1 MYNCTS
7 EVINLLKKHYRQVA
21 RITISRENEDDIIIN
36 ESDILQGGLTI
47 DRYSSSGDKIEIGSA
62 IAAELTLKLKNYDGK
77 FNDVSFE
84 GLELFVEI
92 GVKKWDA
99 HRWENAQL
107 HYVPCGKY
115 VIDTPPRTKSTITIS
130 ALDYM
135 TKLDKYVDMSEFTFP
150 MTIIEIVEKVCQ
162 LCGVTLATTLTGLP
176 NASYSVAS
184 APETEMLTYRTLIR
198 WCAFV
203 MATNAFFNA
212 NGQLEF
218 SWYSST
224 DVTITSSDRYYS
236 DLYEKDITVT
246 GLEYTSSINASIL
259 KGTDAYA
266 LSFTGCDIIQDN
278 PDTVLT
284 NIYLAVKD
292 FTYRPFEA
300 TIKPAPYLY
309 PMDKITFVDK
319 NDNSHVAI
327 ISHITFTM
335 NTNTSIAGR
344 GETNTNNSY
353 AVPNG
358 LTAQE
363 KVNVGSSNGLYKT
376 TVIQPDLSEINFIH
390 DKPLLSQSKLVIRM
404 TAEGIGISNDGGN
417 TWDYSFNF
425 VTGTAIAGTIQSDN
439 AWIAD
444 LFAQN
449 IIATGT
455 ISGLTLEGTRLKTV
469 SEDNRQVDIN
479 RNYIHVNDTE
489 TDEQVIIH
497 ADRILLDVENLS
509 DIGEDTGIVLKDLSA
524 EGSARLKTIPF
535 TNHLGYDFQGFAFQ
549 CLGDESAGMLFRI
562 PEVAKGVINLTAA
575 DYNTTISTFFFP
587 DHNNAFDGVPNISL
601 THKYADGIVRFQGDI
616 EIVDVGVNAF
626 DIRVNATS
634 SDTQD
639 MIIYWTAI
647 Y

>member
-1 MYNCTS
+1 MYNCTD
-7 EVINLLKKHYRQVA
+7 EVIKLFNNHYRQVA
-21 RITISRENEDDIIIN
+21 RITLTHENEDDTIID
-36 ESDILQGGLTI
+36 ESDILQGGLI
-47 DRYSSSGDKIEIGSA
+47 VDRYSFSGDKIELGSA
-62 IAAELTLKLKNYDGK
+62 IAAELTLKLKNYDGR
-77 FNDVSFE
+77 FNDISFE
-84 GLELFVEI
+84 GSELFVEI

-107 HYVPCGKY
+107 HYIPCGRF

-135 TKLDKYVDMSEFTFP
+135 TKFDKYVDISEFTFP
-150 MTIIEIVEKVCQ
+150 MTISEIVTKVCQ

-176 NASYSVAS
+176 NANYSVTE
-184 APETEMLTYRTLIR
+184 APETEGLTYRTLIR
-198 WCAFV
+198 WCAFIT
-203 MATNAFFNA
+203 ATNAFFNA
-212 NGQLEF
+212 EGQLEF
-218 SWYSST
+218 SWYKST
-224 DVTITSSDRYYS
+224 DVTITAADRYYS
-236 DLYEKDITVT
+236 DLYERDITVT
-246 GLEYTSSINASIL
+246 GLEYTSSINASIT
-259 KGTDAYA
+259 KGTSEYA

-292 FTYRPFEA
+292 FTYRPYEA

-319 NDNSHVAI
+319 NDNAHVAI

-335 NTNTSIAGR
+335 NTNTSIAGK

-353 AVPNG
+353 APPSG

-439 AWIAD
+439 AWITD

-449 IIATGT
+449 ITATGT
-455 ISGLTLEGTRLKTV
+455 ISGLTLEGTHLKTV
-469 SEDNRQVDIN
+469 PEDDTQVDIN
-479 RNYIHVNDTE
+479 RNYVRVNNTE
-489 TDEQVIIH
+489 TDERVVIH
-497 ADRILLDVENLS
+497 EDRIILDAESLS
-509 DIGEDTGIVLKDLSA
+509 DIGEDTGIALKDLSV

-535 TNHLGYDFQGFAFQ
+535 TNHLGYDFQGLSFQ
-549 CLGDESAGMLFRI
+549 CSGDESAGIIFRI
-562 PEVAKGVINLTAA
+562 PEVTKGVINLTAA

-587 DHNNAFDGVPNISL
+587 DHDDTFDGVPNISL
-601 THKYADGIVRFQGDI
+601 THTYADGTVRFQGDI

>member
-1 MYNCTS
+1 MYNCTN
-7 EVINLLKKHYRQVA
+7 EVIGLLKSHYRQVA
-21 RITISRENEDDIIIN
+21 RITITHENEDDVIIT

-62 IAAELTLKLKNYDGK
+62 IAAELTLKLKNYDGQ

-84 GLELFVEI
+84 GSEIFVEI

-107 HYVPCGKY
+107 HYVPCGKFI
-115 VIDTPPRTKSTITIS
+115 IDTPPRTKSTITIS
-130 ALDYM
+130 ALDFM
-135 TKLDKYVDMSEFTFP
+135 TKLDRYVDISEFTFP
-150 MTIIEIVEKVCQ
+150 MTISEIITKVCQ
-162 LCGVTLATTLTGLP
+162 LCDVTLATTLTGLP
-176 NASYSVAS
+176 NADYSVTN
-184 APETEMLTYRTLIR
+184 APEIDDLTYRTLIR
-198 WCAFV
+198 WCAFIT
-203 MATNAFFNA
+203 ATNAFFNA
-212 NGQLEF
+212 EGQLEF
-218 SWYSST
+218 TWYNDT
-224 DVTITSSDRYYS
+224 NVTITAADRYYS
-236 DLYEKDITVT
+236 DLYERDITVT
-246 GLEYTSSINASIL
+246 GLEYTSSIGASIV
-259 KGTDAYA
+259 KGSTAYA
-266 LSFTGCDIIQDN
+266 LSYIGCDLIQDN

-319 NDNSHVAI
+319 NDNAHVAI

-335 NTNTSIAGR
+335 NANTSIAGM

-353 AVPNG
+353 ATPSG

-404 TAEGIGISNDGGN
+404 TAEGIGISNDGGS

-439 AWIAD
+439 AWITD

-449 IIATGT
+449 ITATGT
-455 ISGLTLEGTRLKTV
+455 ISGLTLEGSYLRTAPLHHSKV
-469 SEDNRQVDIN
+469 EINHDYILVDDN
-479 RNYIHVNDTE
+479 E
-489 TDEQVIIH
+489 TDERVVIRKELINLN
-497 ADRILLDVENLS
+497 AEDLS
-509 DIGEDTGIVLKDLSA
+509 DIGDDKGIVLNDLS
-524 EGSARLKTIPF
+524 EDGYVRLKTASF
-535 TNHLGYDFQGFAFQ
+535 TNDLGYNFQALAFQ
-549 CLGDESAGMLFRI
+549 CAGEESAGFLHRI
-562 PEVAKGVINLTAA
+562 PEIVTGTINLTAA
-575 DYNTTISTFFFP
+575 DYNTTISTFFFS
-587 DHNNAFDGVPNISL
+587 DHNIMLDGIPTMSISH
-601 THKYADGIVRFQGDI
+601 TYADGTVRFQGDI
-616 EIVDVGVNAF
+616 EIVDVGTNAF
-626 DIRVNATS
+626 ELRVNATN

-639 MIIYWTAI
+639 MTIYWTAI
-647 Y
+647 F